1 MCVCFV
7 WLPPSPLNIC
17 HPPLSPGPVGGQH
30 SAPRPWQWRGVS
42 VGPRVQWRYNNRI
55 LSQPATISILIFV
68 PQTLC
73 YYTGLKLVMLTQYN
87 WFDYKSN
94 KLCHHQCRCD
104 THLVS
109 SFPSLEI
116 ISLVIIM
123 LMREAQTWPVRCDS
137 PSQLSWTDTDL
148 IRYCKQETVSTTV
161 RLHWG

>member
-1 MCVCFV
+1 MCVLFGY
-7 WLPPSPLNIC
+7 PPPPWISATHHYHQGQWVVSTPL
-17 HPPLSPGPVGGQH
+17 PGPGNGGG
-30 SAPRPWQWRGVS
+30 SLWAPGSSDVIITGYSHNQPQLAF
-42 VGPRVQWRYNNRI
+42 
-55 LSQPATISILIFV
+55 LSLSL
-68 PQTLC
+68 QTLC

-123 LMREAQTWPVRCDS
+123 LMREAQTWPVWCDS